1 MHLNPVYT
9 AQCVAYRTVYN
20 EEWDVLSV
28 RNDPVDDLQAGLS
41 SDLVLTDYNDQTAVP
56 APVVRHYPLAE
67 VDIDGKGA

>member
-9 AQCVAYRTVYN
+9 AQCAAYRTVYN
-20 EEWDVLSV
+20 KELDVLPV

-41 SDLVLTDYNDQTAVP
+41 SDLVLTDYNDQTTVP
-56 APVVRHYPLAE
+56 TPVVRHYTLAD